1 MTLFLPLP
9 LPSPLIRQ
17 KMFQINVPLIQINA
31 PKIAKITQF
40 LLVTTFLNVLKSSM
54 ADVKLGL
61 AVLSSLRSF
70 AIEEGLLRKWW
81 SIERRLLFDVHQRT
95 WKSDV
100 LKTTST
106 KNTSFCHYILCNVVC
121 KFQKVLT
128 IKSSI
133 ILHPFALT

>member
-61 AVLSSLRSF
+61 SVLTSLRSF
-70 AIEEGLLRKWW
+70 VTEEGLLRK
-81 SIERRLLFDVHQRT
+81 
-95 WKSDV
+95 
-100 LKTTST
+100 
-106 KNTSFCHYILCNVVC
+106 
-121 KFQKVLT
+121 
-128 IKSSI
+128 
-133 ILHPFALT
+133 